1 MAYFKVKFYD
11 GDYGGVRTELTKTV
25 AYEGEF
31 EDVVAEI
38 ENTKSPW
45 GFKYKVHD
53 SPRHGCAVIQ
63 RVTKEILIVEDKLEA
78 LAIELEELY
87 KELD

>member
-11 GDYGGVRTELTKTV
+11 SDHGGMRTELTKTSIF
-25 AYEGEF
+25 EGEF
-31 EDVVAEI
+31 EDVVDAI
-38 ENTKSPW
+38 ENTQSPW
-45 GFKYKVHD
+45 GFKYEVHD

-63 RVTKEILIVEDKLEA
+63 RVTKEIVDVEYEIHRYGLKLEA
-78 LAIELEELY
+78 LY